1 MCVRDIRYGFISLY
15 PAGMVVVSF
24 RHGFRRLI
32 GKAGFAFH
40 IITIMLIGVPLSRIF
55 FWHSRTCHASPH
67 TDRSGHP
74 SDMVTAMH
82 VINAVLMLL
91 RTQILPKRLWQRS
104 PFAMIL
110 ILCGSIILS
119 AQAGSVA
126 DDSNKR
132 ITVLGDSLVA
142 GYGLAPGLSFPD
154 RLEAALQ
161 NTGYNIAVVNAG
173 LSGDTTAGGLARL
186 EWSLSDDPAVV
197 IIVLGGNDMLRGL
210 DPAATRTNL
219 DSIITQLK
227 RRNVTVM
234 LTGMLASRNL
244 GPEYVAA
251 FDGLYPALAQKHGI
265 DFYPFFLEGVA
276 LDPALNLS
284 DGLHPNADG
293 VDEIVRRI
301 LPFVTDMLEH
311 MAG

>member
-1 MCVRDIRYGFISLY
+1 
-15 PAGMVVVSF
+15 MVAVLF
-24 RHGFRRLI
+24 RHGFRRFI

-40 IITIMLIGVPLSRIF
+40 IISIIF
-55 FWHSRTCHASPH
+55 SQGAVILHLFLAQQTLYATRHI
-67 TDRSGHP
+67 DRSDLS

-82 VINAVLMLL
+82 VINAVLVLL
-91 RTQILPKRLWQRS
+91 RTSIFAKRRS
-104 PFAMIL
+104 RQSSFAMIL

-126 DDSNKR
+126 DDSSKR

-154 RLEAALQ
+154 RLETALQ
-161 NTGYNIAVVNAG
+161 DEGYRIAVVNAG

-186 EWSLSDDPAVV
+186 AWSLSDDPAAV

-219 DSIITQLK
+219 DAIITQLK
-227 RRNVTVM
+227 QRNVTVM
-234 LTGMLASRNL
+234 LAGMLASRNL
-244 GPEYVAA
+244 GPEYVTA
-251 FDGLYPALAQKHGI
+251 FDGLYPALAQKHDI

-301 LPFVTDMLEH
+301 LPFVTDMLDQ

>member
-1 MCVRDIRYGFISLY
+1 
-15 PAGMVVVSF
+15 
-24 RHGFRRLI
+24 
-32 GKAGFAFH
+32 
-40 IITIMLIGVPLSRIF
+40 
-55 FWHSRTCHASPH
+55 
-67 TDRSGHP
+67 
-74 SDMVTAMH
+74 
-82 VINAVLMLL
+82 
-91 RTQILPKRLWQRS
+91 
-104 PFAMIL
+104 MIL

-142 GYGLAPGLSFPD
+142 GYGLAPGLSFAD

-219 DSIITQLK
+219 DAIITQLK

-251 FDGLYPALAQKHGI
+251 FDGLYPALAKKHDI

>member
-1 MCVRDIRYGFISLY
+1 
-15 PAGMVVVSF
+15 
-24 RHGFRRLI
+24 
-32 GKAGFAFH
+32 
-40 IITIMLIGVPLSRIF
+40 
-55 FWHSRTCHASPH
+55 
-67 TDRSGHP
+67 
-74 SDMVTAMH
+74 MVTAMH
-82 VINAVLMLL
+82 VINAVLVLL
-91 RTQILPKRLWQRS
+91 RASMFMKRRSRQS

-110 ILCGSIILS
+110 MLCGSIILS

-126 DDSNKR
+126 DDSSKR

-161 NTGYNIAVVNAG
+161 DKGYKIAVVNAG

-186 EWSLSDDPAVV
+186 EWSLSDDPAAV
-197 IIVLGGNDMLRGL
+197 IIVLGGNDMLRAL

-219 DSIITQLK
+219 DAIITQLK
-227 RRNVTVM
+227 KRNVTVM
-234 LTGMLASRNL
+234 LAGMLASRNL
-244 GPEYVAA
+244 GPEYVTD
-251 FDGLYPALAQKHGI
+251 FDGLYPALAEAHNI

-284 DGLHPNADG
+284 DGLHPNEDG
-293 VDEIVRRI
+293 VNEIVRRI
-301 LPFVTDMLEH
+301 LPFVTNMLDQ

>member
-1 MCVRDIRYGFISLY
+1 
-15 PAGMVVVSF
+15 
-24 RHGFRRLI
+24 
-32 GKAGFAFH
+32 
-40 IITIMLIGVPLSRIF
+40 
-55 FWHSRTCHASPH
+55 
-67 TDRSGHP
+67 
-74 SDMVTAMH
+74 MVTAMH
-82 VINAVLMLL
+82 VINAVLVLL
-91 RTQILPKRLWQRS
+91 RASIFMKRRWWQS

-110 ILCGSIILS
+110 MLCGSIILS

-126 DDSNKR
+126 DDSSKR

-161 NTGYNIAVVNAG
+161 DKGYKIAVVNAG

-186 EWSLSDDPAVV
+186 EWSLSDDPAAV

-219 DSIITQLK
+219 DAIITQLK
-227 RRNVTVM
+227 KRNVTVM
-234 LTGMLASRNL
+234 LAGMLASRNL
-244 GPEYVAA
+244 GPEYVTA
-251 FDGLYPALAQKHGI
+251 FDGLYPALAETHNI

-284 DGLHPNADG
+284 DGLHPNEDG
-293 VDEIVRRI
+293 VNEIVRRI
-301 LPFVTDMLEH
+301 LPFVTDMLDQ

>member
-1 MCVRDIRYGFISLY
+1 
-15 PAGMVVVSF
+15 
-24 RHGFRRLI
+24 
-32 GKAGFAFH
+32 
-40 IITIMLIGVPLSRIF
+40 
-55 FWHSRTCHASPH
+55 
-67 TDRSGHP
+67 
-74 SDMVTAMH
+74 MVTAMH

-91 RTQILPKRLWQRS
+91 RTRIFRKHKRQRT
-104 PFAMIL
+104 PFAMTL
-110 ILCGSIILS
+110 MLCGSIFLS
-119 AQAGSVA
+119 MQAGSVA

-161 NTGYNIAVVNAG
+161 DAGYNIAVVNAG

-186 EWSLSDDPAVV
+186 EWSLADDPIAV

-219 DSIITQLK
+219 NAIITQMK
-227 RRNVTVM
+227 RRKVTVM
-234 LTGMLASRNL
+234 LAGMLASRNL

-251 FDGLYPALAQKHGI
+251 FDGLYPALAEKHSI
-265 DFYPFFLEGVA
+265 YLYPFFLEGVA

-293 VDEIVRRI
+293 VEEIVRRI

-311 MAG
+311 VAG